1 MYQKT
6 EENTDQARI
15 RDIENVSSSDSK
27 GGGVGV
33 ARAGYEQ
40 PPERMHMRT
49 VLAVV

>member
-6 EENTDQARI
+6 GENTDQARI

-27 GGGVGV
+27 GGV

-40 PPERMHMRT
+40 PPERMRT
-49 VLAVV
+49 VLAVI